1 MCFLVTK
8 ATDRHHV
15 NPESLMLALTRLR
28 DFLVEREV
36 TSLSLSVY
44 DTNREKL
51 YFRELYALVHVIFL
65 ETDIGVNLFMMYHLS
80 IC

>member
-1 MCFLVTK
+1 M
-8 ATDRHHV
+8 

-44 DTNREKL
+44 DTNRDKL